1 VPLHPPAVS
10 PSDALAQVGDRA
22 LERASG
28 APASEGNAVE
38 LLLDAEQ
45 NFPAW
50 LAAIRAAEWQI
61 LFEMYIFAPDDIGRE
76 FADALARKA
85 RDGVRVCVLYDWLG
99 SSGMH
104 SLAAMMREAGVDV
117 RVFNPPRLDSPLG
130 WFTRDHRKTIA
141 IDGKIGFVSGLCV
154 SARWFGDPRHEHDSW
169 RDTGIE
175 IRGPAVA
182 ELERAFAQSWDA
194 CGSPL
199 PADAFTPEGAIAP
212 VGHTRLR
219 VIAGVPTA
227 SATFRIDLVVASI
240 ARKTLWLTDAYF
252 IATSA
257 YVQALRAAAKDGVDV
272 RLLVP
277 GVSDIPALSPLS
289 RAQYRPLLESG
300 VRVFE
305 WNGTML
311 HAKTAVADKLWARVG
326 STNLNLASWMTNYEL
341 DVAIEDHLFA
351 EKMAT
356 QFERDLADTT
366 EIVLTRRNRVRPA
379 FEAEGAPPRDSELRP
394 PTRRSLSGSANRAA
408 AGAVSVGSVLGAAI
422 TNRRALGATE
432 AGLLFIVSAIVIA
445 IATVAA
451 FWPRVLAWPLAFICT
466 WLGIAWTAKAIALK
480 RRALRQ
486 GAEPIPPA
494 AKVGASGGENI

>member
-1 VPLHPPAVS
+1 MS

-50 LAAIRAAEWQI
+50 LAAIQGAEQQI
-61 LFEMYIFAPDDIGRE
+61 LFEMYIFAPDDVGRE
-76 FADALARKA
+76 FADALAKKA
-85 RDGVRVCVLYDWLG
+85 HDGVRVCVLYDWLG

-104 SLAAMMREAGVDV
+104 RLAAMMREAGVEV

-154 SARWFGDPRHEHDSW
+154 SARWFGDPKHEHDSW

-194 CGSPL
+194 CGTPL
-199 PADAFTPEGAIAP
+199 PADAFTPESAIAP
-212 VGHTRLR
+212 QGHTRLR

-240 ARKTLWLTDAYF
+240 ARKSLWLTDAYF
-252 IATSA
+252 VATSA

-289 RAQYRPLLESG
+289 RAQYRPLLDSG

-326 STNLNLASWMTNYEL
+326 STNLNLASWMTNYEM
-341 DVAIEDHLFA
+341 DVAVEDHRFA
-351 EKMAT
+351 EKMAQ
-356 QFERDLADTT
+356 QFERDLANTT

-379 FEAEGAPPRDSELRP
+379 VEAAGASTRDGDVRHAS
-394 PTRRSLSGSANRAA
+394 RRSLSGSANRAA
-408 AGAVSVGSVLGAAI
+408 AGAVSVGSALGAAI
-422 TNRRALGATE
+422 TNRRSLGPAE
-432 AGLLFIVSAIVIA
+432 AGLLFLVSALVIA
-445 IATVAA
+445 IAVIAA
-451 FWPRVLAWPLAFICT
+451 FFPRVLAWPLAFVCT

-480 RRALRQ
+480 RRAQNQAAADATLPTVKA
-486 GAEPIPPA
+486 GAA
-494 AKVGASGGENI
+494 GGEKS

>member
-1 VPLHPPAVS
+1 MS

-45 NFPAW
+45 NFPVW
-50 LAAIRAAEWQI
+50 LAAIRAAERQI

-76 FADALARKA
+76 FADTLARKA

-104 SLAAMMREAGVDV
+104 GLAAMMRGAGVDV

-154 SARWFGDPRHEHDSW
+154 SSRWFGDPRHEHDSW

-199 PADAFTPEGAIAP
+199 SPDAFTPESSIAP
-212 VGHTRLR
+212 AGHTRLR

-240 ARKTLWLTDAYF
+240 ARKSLWLTDAYF
-252 IATSA
+252 VATSA

-341 DVAIEDHLFA
+341 DVAIEDHMFA
-351 EKMAT
+351 EKMAV
-356 QFERDLADTT
+356 QFERDLANTT

-379 FEAEGAPPRDSELRP
+379 FEADGAPPRDGDLRP
-394 PTRRSLSGSANRAA
+394 PARRSLSGSANRAA
-408 AGAVSVGSVLGAAI
+408 ASAVSVGSALGAAI

-445 IATVAA
+445 IAVIAA

-480 RRALRQ
+480 RHAQRQ
-486 GAEPIPPA
+486 AGEPNSPVVKAGA
-494 AKVGASGGENI
+494 GGGENV